1 MKKSY
6 RSRLFCRL
14 LVIVCSFVLLMGFA
28 TGCSQTSSGSSS
40 HSSSSATSTST
51 HKRVI
56 TDSTGAKV
64 TLPNK
69 INKIADAWPAHNEI
83 VAMLGSANKI
93 VATIDAKSQYPWMY
107 RVFPTMNKA
116 KAIFTPTTVN
126 TDSLAQMKPD
136 LLFISTNPQLLSK
149 TKELGIP
156 TEQLIF
162 QNYNDLQKVVNIT
175 AQTLGGQAP
184 ARAKRYNTYLT
195 NRLQKIQ
202 NTTNKIP
209 ASQKPSVLHIETL
222 KPLVIDGKGTIVD
235 QWIKASG
242 AKDAAGIAGNQRPAS
257 LEQVIKWN
265 PDIIVIGR
273 SGLSNPN
280 NPTQSLNA
288 LYKDP
293 QWSQINAVKNH
304 KVLVNPMGVF
314 LWDRYGMESALQ
326 FQWLAKELHPNQFK
340 NLNMV
345 TTTQQ
350 FYKNFLDYNLS
361 TGEANKILHAEN
373 P

>member
-1 MKKSY
+1 MKKFY
-6 RSRLFCRL
+6 RSMTIRL
-14 LVIVCSFVLLMGFA
+14 LTIVCSFVLLIGFT
-28 TGCSQTSSGSSS
+28 TGCAQNSSSSKS
-40 HSSSSATSTST
+40 HSSSSASSVKKT
-51 HKRVI
+51 VV

-64 TLPNK
+64 TVPNK

-83 VAMLGSANKI
+83 VGMLGGAGKI
-93 VATIDAKSQYPWMY
+93 VATIDAKGQYQWMY
-107 RVFPTMNKA
+107 RVFPQMSKA
-116 KAIFTPTTVN
+116 KTIFTTTTVN
-126 TDSLAQMKPD
+126 TDSLAQLKPD
-136 LLFISTNPQLLSK
+136 LLFISTNPQLLAK

-156 TEQLIF
+156 TVQLIF
-162 QNYNDLQKVVNIT
+162 QNYSDLQKVVTTT
-175 AQTLGGQAP
+175 AQTLGGKAP
-184 ARAKRYNTYLT
+184 AKAKQFNAYLT
-195 NRLQKIQ
+195 TRLKSVQ
-202 NTTNKIP
+202 NTTSKIP
-209 ASQKPSVLHIETL
+209 ASQKPTVLHIESL

-242 AKDAAGIAGNQRPAS
+242 AKDAATISGNQKPAS
-257 LEQVIKWN
+257 IEQVIKWN
-265 PDIIVIGR
+265 PDIIIIGK

-280 NPTQSLNA
+280 NTAQSLEA

-304 KVLVNPMGVF
+304 KVLINPMGVF

-326 FQWLAKELHPNQFK
+326 FQWLAKELHPDQFK

-350 FYKNFLDYNLS
+350 FYKDFLNYNL
-361 TGEANKILHAEN
+361 TAGEANKILHAQN